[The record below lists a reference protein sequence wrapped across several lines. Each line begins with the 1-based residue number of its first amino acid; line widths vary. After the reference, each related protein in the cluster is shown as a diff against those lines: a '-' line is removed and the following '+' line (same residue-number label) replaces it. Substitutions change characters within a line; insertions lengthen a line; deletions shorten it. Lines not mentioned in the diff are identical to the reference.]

1 MARRDLI
8 VTGLEGGS
16 GAGEYGVDL
25 SLGLEIDVPGQE
37 LKLRREDPGE
47 DNGLGHEF
55 QILVWR
61 QS

>member
-1 MARRDLI
+1 M
-8 VTGLEGGS
+8 TGVEGGS

-25 SLGLEIDVPGQE
+25 SLGLEVDVPGQE
-37 LKLRREDPGE
+37 LKLRRGEDPGE